1 MRLICSIILVNY
13 LLASAI
19 AQRTTNGRVVDQN
32 ELPIPHVKIQ
42 ESSSQ
47 NIAYTD
53 DNGQFTLHYFTQESK
68 IIFSHAGYDTF
79 SRALSFNQNTLVFL
93 TAKVNNNPYHLGY
106 SVGFLDFTNK
116 NKNKNLQNMPYFLGE
131 SDINRQ
137 LQMLPGIE
145 AGTEGYSNL
154 FVRGGDVDQN
164 LMLYNGSPIYN
175 YNHIF
180 GISSIFHNRSINN
193 TMVHRGIAPAKYGGR
208 SSSVIS
214 LESKKTGD
222 YSGVNGEFEMTPLN
236 AGLYIESIKKG
247 KGYFTIA
254 ARRSWI
260 DFLLP
265 VESRQNNFNANIY
278 DLQVNF
284 GKVLKN
290 KDQLDFSILNTRDL
304 YFFAFQIEDSLTNAD
319 PVTYGFTQ
327 QWGNLVSSVKYTQHI
342 SSKTQAQHSI
352 HYSGYRSTQALK
364 QETFDLNSFAVP
376 TVERTLTRGVRDIGL
391 HSNWTH
397 SLSNTHTL
405 NAGLQTQTRLILVGK
420 DEYQAYDFVDS
431 ANNVNRITGN
441 QKYDFTQEITLYGED
456 KVRLNNDISLD
467 LGLRST
473 YYTYQDF
480 NTIVLEPRLH
490 ATALLK
496 NRDVL
501 KLGYNRHNQFVN
513 QLSVGAIGGPG
524 NLWVPATD
532 VVLPQK
538 VNVLEAGYER
548 KLKTDYS
555 VSLNA
560 YLKTM
565 ANLTQVINLTDAS
578 DADKDWQSA
587 VTQGTG
593 RAYGAEVLFQKSD
606 GPFTGWISYAYSKST
621 RKFEELD
628 DQDFLFTFDRPHMLK
643 LYVNYTR
650 DKSDWNFGLN
660 YVVGSGQLFTLPI
673 GKYRDINGQLQLEYN
688 ELNNY
693 RSPLYQRVDISVV
706 RLKKYYGLGQEWR
719 FYLYNALG
727 GRNPLFVNADFTD
740 NSYTELQVN
749 RNYLAF
755 VPGIAYIIKF

>member
-1 MRLICSIILVNY
+1 MRLICSILLVNC
-13 LLASAI
+13 LIASAI
-19 AQRTTNGRVVDQN
+19 AQRTTSGRVVDQK
-32 ELPIPHVKIQ
+32 ELPIPNVKIQ

-53 DNGQFTLHYFTQESK
+53 DNGEFTLHYFAQESK
-68 IIFSHAGYDTF
+68 ITFSHTGYDTF
-79 SRALSFNQNTLVFL
+79 RRTLPYNENTLVFL
-93 TAKVNNNPYHLGY
+93 TAQIDNNPYHLGY
-106 SVGFLDFTNK
+106 SVGYLDFTNK

-154 FVRGGDVDQN
+154 YVRGGDVDQN

-193 TMVHRGIAPAKYGGR
+193 TKVHRGIAPAKYGGR

-222 YSGVNGEFEMTPLN
+222 YSGLNGEFEMTPLN
-236 AGLYIESIKKG
+236 AGLYLESIKKG
-247 KGYFTIA
+247 KGYFTVA

-278 DLQVNF
+278 DIQVNF
-284 GKVLKN
+284 GSVLKN
-290 KDQLDFSILNTRDL
+290 KDKLDFSILNTRDL
-304 YFFAFQIEDSLTNAD
+304 YFFAFQIEDSTTIAD

-327 QWGNLVSSVKYTQHI
+327 KWGNLVSSVKYTQHI
-342 SSKTQAQHSI
+342 SSKTQAEHSI

-364 QETFDLNSFAVP
+364 QETFDLNTFTVP

-397 SLSNTHTL
+397 SLSNTHTI
-405 NAGLQTQTRLILVGK
+405 NAGFQSQTRLILIGK
-420 DEYQAYDFVDS
+420 DEYQSYDFAGQDD
-431 ANNVNRITGN
+431 VNRITGN
-441 QKYDFTQEITLYGED
+441 QKYDFTQEVTLYGED
-456 KVRLNNDISLD
+456 KVRLNNDITLD

-480 NTIVLEPRLH
+480 NKVVLEPRLH
-490 ATALLK
+490 ATVLLK
-496 NRDVL
+496 NRDVF
-501 KLGYNRHNQFVN
+501 KAGYNRHNQFVN
-513 QLSVGAIGGPG
+513 QLSVGATGGPG
-524 NLWVPATD
+524 NLWVPATEL
-532 VVLPQK
+532 VLPQK
-538 VNVLEAGYER
+538 VNMLEAGYEK

-555 VSLNA
+555 VSINA

-565 ANLTQVINLTDAS
+565 ANLTQVIDLTDAS

-593 RAYGAEVLFQKSD
+593 RSYGAEVLLQKSD

-621 RKFEELD
+621 RNFEDLSDE
-628 DQDFLFTFDRPHMLK
+628 DFLFTYDRPHMLK

-650 DKSDWNFGLN
+650 DRSDWNFGLN

-673 GKYRDINGQLQLEYN
+673 GKYRDINGQLQLEYD

-693 RSPLYQRVDISVV
+693 RSPIYQRVDISIVK
-706 RLKKYYGLGQEWR
+706 LKKYYGLGQEWR
-719 FYLYNALG
+719 FYVYNALG

-740 NSYTELQVN
+740 NSYTQLQVN

-755 VPGIAYIIKF
+755 VPGIAYIVKF

>member
-1 MRLICSIILVNY
+1 MRLICSILLVNC
-13 LLASAI
+13 LIASAI
-19 AQRTTNGRVVDQN
+19 AQRTTSGRVVDQK
-32 ELPIPHVKIQ
+32 ELPIPNVKIQ
-42 ESSSQ
+42 ESSRQ

-53 DNGQFTLHYFTQESK
+53 DNGEFTLHYFTQESK
-68 IIFSHAGYDTF
+68 ITFSHAGYDTF
-79 SRALSFNQNTLVFL
+79 RRTLPYNENTLVFL
-93 TAKVNNNPYHLGY
+93 TAQVDNNPYHLGY
-106 SVGFLDFTNK
+106 SVGYLDFTNK

-193 TMVHRGIAPAKYGGR
+193 TKVHRGIAPAKYGGR

-222 YSGVNGEFEMTPLN
+222 YSGLNGEFEMTPLN

-247 KGYFTIA
+247 KGYFTVA

-265 VESRQNNFNANIY
+265 IESRQNNFNANIY
-278 DLQVNF
+278 DIQVNF
-284 GKVLKN
+284 GSVLKN
-290 KDQLDFSILNTRDL
+290 KDKLDFSILNTRDL
-304 YFFAFQIEDSLTNAD
+304 YFFAFQIEDSTTNAD

-327 QWGNLVSSVKYTQHI
+327 KWGNLVSSVKYTQHI
-342 SSKTQAQHSI
+342 SSKTQAEHSI
-352 HYSGYRSTQALK
+352 HYSGYSSTQALK
-364 QETFDLNSFAVP
+364 QETFDLTSFAVP

-397 SLSNTHTL
+397 SLSNAHTL
-405 NAGLQTQTRLILVGK
+405 NAGFQSQTRLILIGK
-420 DEYQAYDFVDS
+420 DEYQAYDFVGQAD
-431 ANNVNRITGN
+431 VNRITGN
-441 QKYDFTQEITLYGED
+441 QKYDFTQEVTLYGED
-456 KVRLNNDISLD
+456 KVRLNNDITLD

-480 NTIVLEPRLH
+480 NTVVLEPRLH
-490 ATALLK
+490 ATVLLK

-501 KLGYNRHNQFVN
+501 KAGYNRHNQFVN
-513 QLSVGAIGGPG
+513 QLSVGATGGPG
-524 NLWVPATD
+524 NLWVPATEL
-532 VVLPQK
+532 VLPQK

-555 VSLNA
+555 VSINA

-565 ANLTQVINLTDAS
+565 ANLTQVIDLTDAS

-593 RAYGAEVLFQKSD
+593 RAYGAEVLLQKSD

-621 RKFEELD
+621 RNFEELYD
-628 DQDFLFTFDRPHMLK
+628 EDFLFTYDRPHMLK

-706 RLKKYYGLGQEWR
+706 KLKDYYGLGQEWR

-727 GRNPLFVNADFTD
+727 SRNPLFVNADFTD
-740 NSYTELQVN
+740 NSYTQLQVN

-755 VPGIAYIIKF
+755 VPGIAYIVKF